1 MVMNAISHTFSLNT
15 SMTIILLCTNKIKQE
30 ETILTAHEC
39 EWMIFGGHKWDHV
52 ILTVTQTREY
62 SIAICTFW

>member
-30 ETILTAHEC
+30 ETIEVALALRADRFEMKQ
-39 EWMIFGGHKWDHV
+39 EFLG
-52 ILTVTQTREY
+52 
-62 SIAICTFW
+62 F